1 MNDSYV
7 LINLLITLLHTA
19 DRTED
24 EYATKHDQWWVSTRP
39 NTADVHT
46 LRTALNMFPS
56 WYLVLQTLIVFLDA
70 DRLLITLLLAHCTAE
85 CRNKQGITAG
95 EEQTHRRTALRMY
108 FHASVA
114 HLPLA
119 IAFPALLQTPVSEM
133 FSPKNSCCCLNT
145 DERFLCADQPA
156 YHTTA
161 YCRSY

>member
-95 EEQTHRRTALRMY
+95 EEQTHRRTDAQHYACTSMHPSHTYHSPLHSLHSYKHQYLKCSAPRI
-108 FHASVA
+108 VA
-114 HLPLA
+114 A
-119 IAFPALLQTPVSEM
+119 A
-133 FSPKNSCCCLNT
+133 
-145 DERFLCADQPA
+145 
-156 YHTTA
+156 
-161 YCRSY
+161 